1 MGLRSYAT
9 FFRLFTEKTISY
21 LSLKISINYIPIYIY
36 MYVYIY
42 FKKINKYLKN
52 GRKECFCSISFFKFF
67 FFVVFISNVSQF
79 SSSGRNL

>member
-1 MGLRSYAT
+1 
-9 FFRLFTEKTISY
+9 
-21 LSLKISINYIPIYIY
+21 

-67 FFVVFISNVSQF
+67 FFVF
-79 SSSGRNL
+79 SFQTFLNFQVAVEIYEIKEKKN